1 MSAPRRRAAR
11 AAATALHRAAVPVP
25 PGVTVDRAGARLTV
39 AGPLGT
45 SVTDLA
51 ALDGRGDGAIR
62 LDAEAGTVEVASPS
76 KAFFGTLT
84 SLVRAKLAGVA
95 TGHAATLK
103 ITGVGYRA
111 SPVDN
116 GAGLMLK
123 LGHSHDIK
131 YALPPAVRAI
141 VPDPTTITLVGLDR
155 NQVTQA
161 AANVRALRPPSPYKG
176 KGVRLEGETPR
187 LKAGKRK

>member
-1 MSAPRRRAAR
+1 MSARRRAAR
-11 AAATALHRAAVPVP
+11 SAVTALHRASVPVP
-25 PGVTVDRAGARLTV
+25 PGVTAERTGSRLTL

-45 SVTDLA
+45 AVTDLA
-51 ALDGRGDGAIR
+51 ALDARGDGAIR
-62 LDAEAGTVEVASPS
+62 LDADGGAIEVASPS

-84 SLVRAKLAGVA
+84 SLVRSKLAGVA
-95 TGHAATLK
+95 TGHAVTLK
-103 ITGVGYRA
+103 IAGVGYRA
-111 SPVDN
+111 APVDG
-116 GAGLMLK
+116 GAGLLLK
-123 LGHSHDIK
+123 LGHSHDVR
-131 YALPPAVRAI
+131 YVFPPAVRAV

-187 LKAGKRK
+187 LKPGKRK